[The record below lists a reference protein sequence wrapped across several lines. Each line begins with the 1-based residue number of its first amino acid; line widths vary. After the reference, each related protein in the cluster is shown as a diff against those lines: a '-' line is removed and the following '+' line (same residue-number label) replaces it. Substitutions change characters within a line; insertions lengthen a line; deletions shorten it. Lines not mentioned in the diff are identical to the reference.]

1 MKPAIKICG
10 IRTAEAFDCAVE
22 SGATHLGFVFYDKS
36 PRYIQAEAAAEL
48 SARSNRATSV
58 ALTVDAPDNLLEHIA
73 KTLNPGLWQLQGSE
87 PVERVVSIRQRFGIP
102 VMKALAIDSTVDVA
116 IARKYEPIVDWLM
129 FDAKPGELPGGNGLA
144 FDWKIIANEK
154 WSKPWL
160 LSGGLTPE
168 NVAAAINQTRPPG
181 IDVSSGVEKTRGTK
195 DINLIST
202 FISRANAAFSDQARA
217 ADQNKQ

>member
-1 MKPAIKICG
+1 
-10 IRTAEAFDCAVE
+10 
-22 SGATHLGFVFYDKS
+22 
-36 PRYIQAEAAAEL
+36 
-48 SARSNRATSV
+48 
-58 ALTVDAPDNLLEHIA
+58 
-73 KTLNPGLWQLQGSE
+73 
-87 PVERVVSIRQRFGIP
+87 
-102 VMKALAIDSTVDVA
+102 MKALAIDSTVDVA

-181 IDVSSGVEKTRGTK
+181 IDVSSGVEKTRG
-195 DINLIST
+195 
-202 FISRANAAFSDQARA
+202 RR
-217 ADQNKQ
+217 